1 MPSVNR
7 LQAVAVGWLLALI
20 FALSLSAPAG
30 HAALPEVGGI
40 PTLSP
45 ILKKVIPAVVN
56 ISTEKT
62 VLVRRSRGFPFSN
75 DPFFRRFFDNPP
87 QQQDGTR
94 ERRRSGIG
102 SGVIIDADEG
112 YVITNNHVIDGAD
125 DIYVTLGDGRRF
137 TAEVVGTDPETD
149 IAVIRIDADDLVEI
163 PVGDS
168 ERLQV
173 GDFAV
178 AIGNPFRLGQ
188 TVTLGI
194 ISALGRSGLGIE
206 SYEDFIQTDA
216 SINPGNSGGA
226 LINLKGELIGVN
238 TAILGPNA
246 NIGIGFAIPANMAM
260 NITGQ
265 LIDHGEVRRGRLGV
279 IVQSLTPDLAEA
291 FGLDRD
297 KGAVIVEVEPDS
309 AADKAGLQSGDVVL
323 SVDGD
328 PIENSADMRNYIGLL
343 RVGSEVELGV
353 LRDGDGLDI
362 TAVIVARKIEATEG
376 GRIDR
381 RLAGA
386 KLVVQERDGPRR
398 GGVLIKEVAPNSPAR
413 RNGLRSG
420 DLILSVNRREVADI
434 ESVRR
439 FVKEDR
445 PILLN
450 LLRGKRKMFFALR
463 P

>member
-1 MPSVNR
+1 MNR
-7 LQAVAVGWLLALI
+7 LQSVVAGWLPAVV
-20 FALSLSAPAG
+20 FALSLSAPPG
-30 HAALPEVGGI
+30 RAALPEVGGV
-40 PTLSP
+40 PTLAP
-45 ILKKVIPAVVN
+45 ILEKALPAVVN

-62 VLVRRSRGFPFSN
+62 VMVRRSRNFPFSN
-75 DPFFRRFFDNPP
+75 DPFFRRFFEQPP
-87 QQQDGTR
+87 RSRDDTR

-112 YVITNNHVIDGAD
+112 YVITNHHVIDGAD
-125 DIYVTLGDGRRF
+125 DVYVTLGDGRRF
-137 TAEVVGTDPETD
+137 SAEVVGADPEAD
-149 IAVIRIDADDLVEI
+149 VAVIRIEADDLVEI

-168 ERLQV
+168 EQLQV

-246 NIGIGFAIPANMAM
+246 NIGIGFAIPVNMAM
-260 NITGQ
+260 NITRQ

-279 IVQSLTPDLAEA
+279 VVQPLTPDLAEA
-291 FGLDRD
+291 FGLERQ

-309 AADKAGLQSGDVVL
+309 AADKAGLKSGDVVL

-353 LRDGDGLDI
+353 LRDGERLDI
-362 TAVIVARKIEATEG
+362 SAVIVARKVEATEG

-386 KLVVQERDGPRR
+386 QLVVQEQEGPKRA
-398 GGVLIKEVAPNSPAR
+398 GILIKEVAPGSPAR

-420 DLILSVNRREVADI
+420 DLILSVSRRPVSDL
-434 ESVRR
+434 ESFRR
-439 FVKEDR
+439 LVKKSQ

-450 LLRGKRKMFFALR
+450 LLRGKRAMFLALR
-463 P
+463 PQ